1 MYSKGNQ
8 FLEKGPRANVAVLFS
23 GGKDSTYATWIVQHQ
38 GWNINTLVTARPH
51 DQDSLMFHHPNTE
64 WTGLQAESMGLSH
77 QIVEAN
83 RNDEMSG
90 LRRSL
95 SALKARQYITG
106 LISGAV
112 ASDYQKTRFDNM
124 SDTIGLKTF
133 APLWHKNPKLLA
145 DDLKKSGFRIILTAV
160 AARGLDESWLGRELT
175 EQEWSKLERLSRI
188 HGIHLTGEGGEYESF
203 VLDAPHFSKTIEI
216 EKSRNEWRGD
226 RGRMIIEKA
235 SLRDK
240 HSN

>member
-1 MYSKGNQ
+1 MNIQGK
-8 FLEKGPRANVAVLFS
+8 RTNVAVLFS
-23 GGKDSTYATWIVQHQ
+23 GGKDSTYSTWVVQHQ
-38 GWNINTLVTARPH
+38 GWDINTLVTARPS
-51 DQDSLMFHHPNTE
+51 DQDSLMFHYPNIE
-64 WTGLQAESMGLSH
+64 WTGLQAKSMGLSH

-83 RNDEMSG
+83 ENDEMLG

-95 SALKARQYITG
+95 SALKDRRSITG
-106 LISGAV
+106 LVTGAV

-124 SDTIGLKTF
+124 SDAIGLKTF
-133 APLWHKNPKLLA
+133 APLWHKNPKLLV

-160 AARGLDESWLGRELT
+160 AANGLDESWLGSELT
-175 EQEWSKLERLSRI
+175 DQEWSRLERLSKI

-203 VLDAPHFSKTIEI
+203 VLDAPHFSKSIEI
-216 EKSRNEWRGD
+216 EESRNEWQGD

-240 HSN
+240 PSN